1 MTGYH
6 KRERFEEL
14 LRWEDRPSVM
24 ELYPVSDS
32 RWYRR
37 NTALLSSRCSL
48 VCPGEDRYK
57 GLPETSPPDFSSH
70 VLHFLWR
77 LVKHSDLC
85 CCVSKFY
92 CSTSTDLEKC
102 KQGCCGKC
110 EEEKLSGLD
119 SDLSGTEADE
129 MTENEDEEDIDSE
142 EESEEVVENEEEG
155 EDDSENNDGDWWDD
169 Q

>member
-1 MTGYH
+1 M
-6 KRERFEEL
+6 
-14 LRWEDRPSVM
+14 
-24 ELYPVSDS
+24 
-32 RWYRR
+32 
-37 NTALLSSRCSL
+37 
-48 VCPGEDRYK
+48 CPGEDRYQ

-85 CCVSKFY
+85 CYVSKFY

-110 EEEKLSGLD
+110 EEEELSGLD
-119 SDLSGTEADE
+119 SDLSGTEDDE

-155 EDDSENNDGDWWDD
+155 EDDSETNDGDWWWWDD